1 MIEKNQKDFH
11 PTCNESPFPKVL
23 FSEKQLK
30 QPDFEDFMTERLS
43 DEQLMKQLAGGNNR
57 AAAVLYDRY
66 YKNVY
71 GYFVRMTRDTEAS
84 RDLTQNV
91 FMKVIRYAQSWKEDR
106 VFAHWLFRIAR
117 NIMVDYFRGARKF
130 YDLNDEPEITMR
142 DNDDSVRAMEAT
154 ESMEFLLEA
163 MGKLPPGYREL
174 IELNRFQGF
183 SYREIAETIESN
195 ENAVKVKTFRA
206 IQKLKEI
213 YTQIIME

>member
-1 MIEKNQKDFH
+1 MPVF
-11 PTCNESPFPKVL
+11 KVL
-23 FSEKQLK
+23 FSDKQILRQTDSK
-30 QPDFEDFMTERLS
+30 FYMTERLT
-43 DEQLMKQLAGGNNR
+43 DEQLMKQLAQGNKK

-71 GYFVRMTRDTEAS
+71 GYFVRMTRDADAS

-91 FMKVIRYAQSWKEDR
+91 FLKIIRYSQSWKEDR

-130 YDLNDEPEITMR
+130 YDLNDEPELAER
-142 DNDDSVRAMEAT
+142 DQADSIRAMEAR
-154 ESMEFLLEA
+154 ESFDFLLEA
-163 MGKLPPGYREL
+163 MAKLPPGYREL

-183 SYREIAETIESN
+183 SYKEIAVTISSN

-206 IQKLKEI
+206 IRKLKEI

>member
-1 MIEKNQKDFH
+1 
-11 PTCNESPFPKVL
+11 
-23 FSEKQLK
+23 
-30 QPDFEDFMTERLS
+30 MTERFS
-43 DEQLMKQLAGGNNR
+43 DEQLMKHLAQGDTKV
-57 AAAVLYDRY
+57 AAILYDRY
-66 YKNVY
+66 HKNVY
-71 GYFVRMTRDTEAS
+71 GYFVRMTRDTDAS

-130 YDLNDEPEITMR
+130 YDLNDEPEITTR
-142 DNDDSVRAMEAT
+142 DIDESVRAMET
-154 ESMEFLLEA
+154 SESLEFLMEA
-163 MGKLPPGYREL
+163 MAKLPPGYREL

-183 SYREIAETIESN
+183 TYKEIAETIESN